1 MSYLSEGRP
10 GKLQITLFSFLTSVL
25 IGNII
30 AVCIYACSRRK
41 FFIRRFGTSGLA
53 AAYILCIIRMML
65 PLKLLFTKK
74 MPMQGVIN
82 VIYTG
87 MENERIETVG
97 SSVSEI
103 MLYIWIITALLSVII
118 FVCRYH
124 SAMRRIMSCPQ
135 HDNRKYMETLDRI
148 VKRSGKRIKVKI
160 CCVRNA
166 DVPMGIGIS
175 RRMIILPEGDYTEKE
190 LYYILLHEYT
200 HFINRDLAIRMFVN
214 IFCRVFWWNP
224 AAYLIRKDMERILE
238 IRCDSCVTESMGN
251 KEKKEYL
258 AVIVSALEGFRKK
271 SIVIGASRLISKSQK
286 NDMVERFRII
296 AGGRKTKKRGRAAAM
311 INLMMFLAVFALSYS
326 FVFQTDFKVPVDE
339 IEAEPGEYGIQPDN
353 AYIIENAS
361 GEYRIVMPSGME
373 QLIDRETAHELKKQG
388 IEVKK
393 GK

>member
-1 MSYLSEGRP
+1 M
-10 GKLQITLFSFLTSVL
+10 QITLFSFFTSML

-30 AVCIYACSRRK
+30 ALCIYACSRTK
-41 FFIRRFGTSGLA
+41 FFIRRFGTSGLVT
-53 AAYILCIIRMML
+53 AYILCIIRMIL
-65 PLKLLFTKK
+65 PLEFMFTKE

-87 MENERIETVG
+87 MENEKIETVEK
-97 SSVSEI
+97 SISEI

-118 FVCRYH
+118 FICRYR

-135 HDNRKYMETLDRI
+135 HDDRQCMETLDRV
-148 VKRSGKRIKVKI
+148 VKHNGKRIKVGI

-166 DVPMGIGIS
+166 GVPMGIGIS

-200 HFINRDLAIRMFVN
+200 HFINRDLAVRMFVN
-214 IFCRVFWWNP
+214 IFCHVFWWNP

-238 IRCDSCVTESMGN
+238 IRCDSCVTERMGN

-271 SIVIGASRLISKSQK
+271 SIVIGASGLISKSRK
-286 NDMVERFRII
+286 NDTVERFRIM
-296 AGGRKTKKRGRAAAM
+296 AGSRKTKKRGRVAAM

-326 FVFQTDFKVPVDE
+326 FVFQSDFKVPVDE
-339 IEAEPGEYGIQPDN
+339 VEAESGAYSIQPDN
-353 AYIIENAS
+353 AYIIEDER

-373 QLIDRETAHELKKQG
+373 QLIDKETVLELEKQG
-388 IEVKK
+388 IEVID
-393 GK
+393 GE